1 MILIGRHPQNHEVRH
16 HLICDGKIILSDCS
30 YHDGYQRAASLMKLG
45 DTLQEIQ
52 GKESSRKLTYSVAVE
67 GHLMLNWDTIHKK
80 NEE

>member
-1 MILIGRHPQNHEVRH
+1 
-16 HLICDGKIILSDCS
+16 
-30 YHDGYQRAASLMKLG
+30 MKLG

-52 GKESSRKLTYSVAVE
+52 GKESSRKLTYSEAVE